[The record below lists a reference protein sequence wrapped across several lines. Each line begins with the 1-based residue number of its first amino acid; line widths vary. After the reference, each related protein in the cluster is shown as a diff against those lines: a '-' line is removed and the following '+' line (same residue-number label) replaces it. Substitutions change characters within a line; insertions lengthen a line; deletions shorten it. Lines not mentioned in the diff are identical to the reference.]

1 MHTFPSNLDLRRKKK
16 STFGY
21 TMKII
26 YSNHIRY
33 LLLTRQGLTSLS
45 VLHELFI
52 LSSEQPYEVRS
63 ATPIL

>member
-1 MHTFPSNLDLRRKKK
+1 
-16 STFGY
+16 
-21 TMKII
+21 MKII